1 MPGQRPAGH
10 QDHQCRRIKIF
21 GKPNFT
27 IMKAPK
33 RMTIILAVCIV
44 AVALIA
50 SFVLVQVKD
59 RTYFHSPPYSPKQDR
74 DSTVL
79 VVYYSR
85 SGNTEA
91 MAREVARKFNADI
104 VKIEA
109 ERYPLDYQGWRNAAN
124 DADDKVTMVQISPE
138 IIDMRKYRLV
148 FIGSPIWW
156 YRPAP
161 PLWTFVEKND
171 FKEKNVIL
179 FNTFNSRFKSE
190 EIEKFRGEIEKKG
203 GRLIDHIF
211 IRRGR
216 VYYQKSGEQLIG
228 ESQEIIKE
236 KMKEWINAQ

>member
-1 MPGQRPAGH
+1 
-10 QDHQCRRIKIF
+10 
-21 GKPNFT
+21 
-27 IMKAPK
+27 MKAQK
-33 RMTIILAVCIV
+33 RRALIV
-44 AVALIA
+44 AVVFIVVAAIA

-59 RTYFHSPPYSPKQDR
+59 RTYFHSPPYSPKQDK

-109 ERYPLDYQGWRNAAN
+109 ERYSLDYQGWRYADN

-138 IIDMRKYRLV
+138 IVDMRKYRLV

-190 EIEKFRGEIEKKG
+190 EIEKFRAEIEKKG

-228 ESQEIIKE
+228 ESQEIVEE

>member
-1 MPGQRPAGH
+1 
-10 QDHQCRRIKIF
+10 
-21 GKPNFT
+21 
-27 IMKAPK
+27 MKVQK
-33 RMTIILAVCIV
+33 RSVLIV
-44 AVALIA
+44 AVVFIVVAAIA

-59 RTYFHSPPYSPKQDR
+59 RTYFHSPPYTPTQNNASDI
-74 DSTVL
+74 L
-79 VVYYSR
+79 VIYYSR

-91 MAREVARKFNADI
+91 MAREIARKFDADI
-104 VKIEA
+104 VQIEA
-109 ERYPLDYQGWRNAAN
+109 ERYSLDYQGWRNAGN
-124 DADDKVTMVQISPE
+124 DADDKVTMVQIKPE
-138 IIDMRKYRLV
+138 VVDMGKYRLV

-216 VYYQKSGEQLIG
+216 VYFQKSGEQLIG
-228 ESQEIIKE
+228 ESREILKE
-236 KMKEWINAQ
+236 KMKEWITAQRRLSNT

>member
-1 MPGQRPAGH
+1 
-10 QDHQCRRIKIF
+10 
-21 GKPNFT
+21 
-27 IMKAPK
+27 MKSHK
-33 RMTIILAVCIV
+33 RMIIIVTACFV
-44 AVALIA
+44 AVAFIA

-59 RTYFHSPPYSPKQDR
+59 QTYFNSLFYSPNQEK
-74 DSTVL
+74 DSTAL

-104 VKIEA
+104 VKIKA
-109 ERYPLDYQGWRNAAN
+109 ERYSLDYQGWRNAGK

-138 IIDMRKYRLV
+138 IVDMRKYRFV

-161 PLWTFVEKND
+161 PLWTFVEKNN

-190 EIEKFRGEIEKKG
+190 EIEKFRREIEKTG
-203 GRLIDHIF
+203 GRLVDHIF

-216 VYYQKSGEQLIG
+216 VYYQKSGEQLIK
-228 ESQEIIKE
+228 ESREIVEE
-236 KMKEWINAQ
+236 KMNGWINAH

>member
-1 MPGQRPAGH
+1 
-10 QDHQCRRIKIF
+10 
-21 GKPNFT
+21 
-27 IMKAPK
+27 MKAPK

-44 AVALIA
+44 AVVLIA
-50 SFVLVQVKD
+50 SILLVQIKD
-59 RTYFHSPPYSPKQDR
+59 RTYFHSPPYSPKQDK

-138 IIDMRKYRLV
+138 IVDMRKYRLV

-190 EIEKFRGEIEKKG
+190 EIEKFQGEIEKKG

-211 IRRGR
+211 IKRGR

-236 KMKEWINAQ
+236 KMREWINAQ

>member
-1 MPGQRPAGH
+1 
-10 QDHQCRRIKIF
+10 
-21 GKPNFT
+21 
-27 IMKAPK
+27 MKTNK
-33 RMTIILAVCIV
+33 RKTIIFAVCIV
-44 AVALIA
+44 AIA
-50 SFVLVQVKD
+50 FIAMFVLVQVKD
-59 RTYFHSPPYSPKQDR
+59 RTYFHSPLYTPKQNKASD
-74 DSTVL
+74 VL
-79 VVYYSR
+79 VIYYSR

-109 ERYPLDYQGWRNAAN
+109 ERYSLDYQGWRNASN

-138 IIDMRKYRLV
+138 IVDMRKYRLV

-171 FKEKNVIL
+171 FKEKKVVL

-190 EIEKFRGEIEKKG
+190 EIELFQKEIEKKG

-216 VYYQKSGEQLIG
+216 VYYQKSGEQLLE
-228 ESQEIIKE
+228 ESQDIIKE

>member
-1 MPGQRPAGH
+1 
-10 QDHQCRRIKIF
+10 
-21 GKPNFT
+21 
-27 IMKAPK
+27 MKSHK
-33 RMTIILAVCIV
+33 RMIIIVTACFV
-44 AVALIA
+44 AVAFIA

-59 RTYFHSPPYSPKQDR
+59 QTYFNSLFYSPNQEK
-74 DSTVL
+74 DSTAL

-104 VKIEA
+104 VKIKA
-109 ERYPLDYQGWRNAAN
+109 ERYSLDYQGWRNAGK

-138 IIDMRKYRLV
+138 IVDMRKYRFV

-161 PLWTFVEKND
+161 PLWTFVEKNN

-190 EIEKFRGEIEKKG
+190 EIENFRREIEKTG
-203 GRLIDHIF
+203 GRLVDHIF

-216 VYYQKSGEQLIG
+216 VYYQKSGEQLIK
-228 ESQEIIKE
+228 ESREIVEE
-236 KMKEWINAQ
+236 KMNGWINAH

>member
-1 MPGQRPAGH
+1 
-10 QDHQCRRIKIF
+10 
-21 GKPNFT
+21 
-27 IMKAPK
+27 MKTYK
-33 RMTIILAVCIV
+33 RKTIIFAVCIV
-44 AVALIA
+44 AVAFIA
-50 SFVLVQVKD
+50 SFLLIQIKD
-59 RTYFHSPPYSPKQDR
+59 RTYFHSPPYSQKQDK

-124 DADDKVTMVQISPE
+124 DADDKVTMVQISPG
-138 IIDMRKYRLV
+138 IVDMSKYRLV

-190 EIEKFRGEIEKKG
+190 EIEKFRGKIENKG

-228 ESQEIIKE
+228 ESREIVEE
-236 KMKEWINAQ
+236 KMKEWIIAQ